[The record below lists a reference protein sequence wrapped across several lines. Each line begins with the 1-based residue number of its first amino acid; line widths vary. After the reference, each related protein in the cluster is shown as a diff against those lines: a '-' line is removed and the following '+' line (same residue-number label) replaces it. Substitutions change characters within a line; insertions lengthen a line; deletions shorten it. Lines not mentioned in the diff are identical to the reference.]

1 MTASAQDSRVLD
13 HEREKNDALRA
24 ENERLR
30 EELGHLK
37 LKREQQFRRMRD
49 IMVEP

>member
-1 MTASAQDSRVLD
+1 MSASEQDSRALD
-13 HEREKNDALRA
+13 NERARNDELRA

-30 EELGHLK
+30 EELGHVK
-37 LKREQQFRRMRD
+37 MKREQQFRRMRD